1 MIDLKKFIKENELDI
16 NNKNWSGL
24 FKKLDSLDD
33 KLSFLRVLKKLKVDF
48 ENLKELHL
56 DGMSND
62 DAYEFAEKILEL
74 IKQNKIYALD
84 DVIDRQLVTSNPFEE
99 DLVSI
104 CLTLGLAVMF
114 NELEGD
120 AFFVAASDSDIID
133 QFQQDFFDG
142 YLTEIKNM
150 DDLNKI
156 DY

>member
-1 MIDLKKFIKENELDI
+1 MTDLKKFIKENELDI
-16 NNKNWSGL
+16 NNKNWSSI
-24 FKKLDSLDD
+24 FKKLGNLDD
-33 KLSFLRVLKKLKVDF
+33 KLSFLKILKKLKVDF

-84 DVIDRQLVTSNPFEE
+84 DIIDRQSVTSNPFVE

-104 CLTLGLAVMF
+104 CLTLGLTVMF
-114 NELEGD
+114 DELEGD
-120 AFFVAASDSDIID
+120 AFFVGASDSGIIS
-133 QFQQDFFDG
+133 QFQQDFVDG
-142 YLTEIKNM
+142 YLTEIKSM

>member
-1 MIDLKKFIKENELDI
+1 MTDLKKFIKENELDI
-16 NNKNWSGL
+16 NNKNWSSL
-24 FKKLDSLDD
+24 FKKLGNLDD
-33 KLSFLRVLKKLKVDF
+33 KLSFLKILKKLKVDF

-84 DVIDRQLVTSNPFEE
+84 DIIDRQLITSNPFVE

-104 CLTLGLAVMF
+104 CLTLGLTVMF

-120 AFFVAASDSDIID
+120 ALFVGASDSDIIS
-133 QFQQDFFDG
+133 QFQQDFVDG
-142 YLTEIKNM
+142 YLTEIKSI

>member
-1 MIDLKKFIKENELDI
+1 MTDLKKFIKENELDI
-16 NNKNWSGL
+16 NNKNWSSI
-24 FKKLDSLDD
+24 FKKLCNLDD
-33 KLSFLRVLKKLKVDF
+33 KLSFLKILKKLKVDF

-84 DVIDRQLVTSNPFEE
+84 DIIDRQLNTSNPFVE

-104 CLTLGLAVMF
+104 CLTLGLTVMF
-114 NELEGD
+114 DELEGD
-120 AFFVAASDSDIID
+120 ALFVGASDSDIIS
-133 QFQQDFFDG
+133 QFQQDFVDG
-142 YLTEIKNM
+142 YLTEIKSM

>member
-1 MIDLKKFIKENELDI
+1 MTDLKKFIKENELDI
-16 NNKNWSGL
+16 NNKNWSSL
-24 FKKLDSLDD
+24 FKKLGNLDD
-33 KLSFLRVLKKLKVDF
+33 KLSFLKILKKLKVDF

-84 DVIDRQLVTSNPFEE
+84 DIIDRQLITSNPFVE

-104 CLTLGLAVMF
+104 CLILGLTVMF

-120 AFFVAASDSDIID
+120 ALFVGASDSDIIS
-133 QFQQDFFDG
+133 QFQQDFVDG
-142 YLTEIKNM
+142 YLTEIKSM

>member
-1 MIDLKKFIKENELDI
+1 MTDLKKFIKENELDI
-16 NNKNWSGL
+16 NNKNWSSL
-24 FKKLDSLDD
+24 FKKLGNLDD
-33 KLSFLRVLKKLKVDF
+33 KLSFLKILKKLKVDF

-62 DAYEFAEKILEL
+62 EAYEFAEKILEL

-84 DVIDRQLVTSNPFEE
+84 DIIDRQLITSNPFVE

-104 CLTLGLAVMF
+104 CLTLGLTVMF

-120 AFFVAASDSDIID
+120 ALFVGASDSDIIS
-133 QFQQDFFDG
+133 QFQQDFVDG
-142 YLTEIKNM
+142 YLTEIKSM